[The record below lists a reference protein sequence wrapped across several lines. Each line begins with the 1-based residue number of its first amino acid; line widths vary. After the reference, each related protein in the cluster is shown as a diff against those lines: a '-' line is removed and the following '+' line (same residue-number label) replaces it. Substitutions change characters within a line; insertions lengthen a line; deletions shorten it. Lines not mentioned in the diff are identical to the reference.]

1 MSPILCFSF
10 SSKHILIAVSV
21 VLIFVAVFFAGLFFY
36 QKQYEDRVL
45 PGVHIGTVAV
55 GGMNEAELRNF
66 ILAMHE
72 TLMGREIVVDFRSGE
87 HIKTFSIAPSFVNED
102 FLIEL
107 VRIDAD
113 AEVAALLSY
122 RKEGVWP
129 VRAWSALATRMA
141 GPEVPLRHVTIDTIR
156 LFEQIDAAIAPYT
169 QSAKNASVD
178 IASVSPLVYAIST
191 SSHGTTFSYPDVA
204 AQVTAAWSTLSSP
217 RLSIVSEYMNPAIL
231 EDDVRRVEARLPA
244 VFDDKGLAITFVD
257 PHTKQKRSWQLSV
270 EILAE
275 WIEVQKVGDALGFGL
290 SQVLAEAY
298 IVDTIGKEIN
308 IEAQDARFAIGL
320 NGKVTEFVGSRP
332 GIRVDAA
339 KTYQALNNAFLQR
352 TWHDEGVVTTVALDT
367 EQTEPSIKTGEVND
381 LGITEVLGV
390 GHSRFVGSSALRI
403 QNIRHGVLD
412 KLHGLLIKPNE
423 EFSLVQALK
432 PFTLEDGYVPEKVII
447 GNKIEKQVGGGLCQ
461 IGTTMFRAAMNSGL
475 EITDRRNHGLVVS
488 YYNDLENG
496 LPGTDATIYDPA
508 PDFRFKNDTGN
519 AMLITVDIRENTND
533 LFITLWGTSDGR
545 KGYYTK
551 PVLHQWIPHGE
562 TQYIQTTTLKPGQEE
577 CQSAYTGA
585 VASFTYIRELP
596 NGETLN
602 RVFESKYRA
611 VPKICLVGVEAAP
624 ACPVLLDG
632 SSTCAS
638 PADTVSEQ
646 PGDVVTPQSSGIVPS
661 NPEEI
666 LGEG

>member
-1 MSPILCFSF
+1 MSPMLHISF
-10 SSKHILIAVSV
+10 SWKYIAMAMLGICV
-21 VLIFVAVFFAGLFFY
+21 FVGIFFAALFFY

-45 PGVHIGTVAV
+45 PGVHIGDVAV
-55 GGMNEAELRNF
+55 GGMNEQELRDF
-66 ILAMHE
+66 MLAMHE
-72 TLMGREIVVDFRSGE
+72 KLMESDIMVDFRFGE
-87 HIKTFSIAPSFVNED
+87 QTKTFSIAPSFANED

-107 VRIDAD
+107 VRLDPD
-113 AEVAALLSY
+113 LEAAAILSY
-122 RKEGVWP
+122 KKDGSWP
-129 VRAWSALATRMA
+129 VRAWSAFATRMA
-141 GPEVPLRHVTIDTIR
+141 KPRVPLRYVAIDTIR

-169 QSAKNASVD
+169 QSAKNASVR
-178 IASVSPLVYAIST
+178 IASVSPLVYEITAPSA
-191 SSHGTTFSYPDVA
+191 GTTFSYPDVT
-204 AQVTAAWSTLSSP
+204 AQLTAAWSELSLP
-217 RLSIVSEYMNPAIL
+217 RLSIVSEHMNPAIL

-244 VFDDKGLAITFVD
+244 VFDDKGLTITFVD
-257 PHTKQKRSWQLSV
+257 PHTKQKRTWELPAQK
-270 EILAE
+270 LAE
-275 WIEVQKVGDALGFGL
+275 WIEVQKAGDAFGFGL
-290 SQVLAEAY
+290 SQLLAEAY
-298 IVDTIGKEIN
+298 IVDTIAKEVTV
-308 IEAQDARFAIGL
+308 EAQDARFAIGQ

-332 GIRVDAA
+332 GIRVDAT

-352 TWHDEGVVTTVALDT
+352 TWHDEGVVTTVALNT

-403 QNIRHGVLD
+403 KNIRHGVVD
-412 KLHGLLIKPNE
+412 KLHGLLIKPDE

-432 PFTLEDGYVPEKVII
+432 PFTLADGYVPEKVII

-475 EITDRRNHGLVVS
+475 EITERRNHGLVVS

-519 AMLITVDIRENTND
+519 AILITVDIRETTND

-551 PVLHQWIPHGE
+551 PVLHKWIPHGE

-585 VASFTYIRELP
+585 EASFTYIRELP

-602 RVFESKYRA
+602 HVFESKYRA
-611 VPKICLVGVEAAP
+611 VPKICLIGVEAAP

-632 SSTCAS
+632 TSACAS
-638 PADTVSEQ
+638 QTGAASE
-646 PGDVVTPQSSGIVPS
+646 PPVDATASPS
-661 NPEEI
+661 VNIPPPNPEEI